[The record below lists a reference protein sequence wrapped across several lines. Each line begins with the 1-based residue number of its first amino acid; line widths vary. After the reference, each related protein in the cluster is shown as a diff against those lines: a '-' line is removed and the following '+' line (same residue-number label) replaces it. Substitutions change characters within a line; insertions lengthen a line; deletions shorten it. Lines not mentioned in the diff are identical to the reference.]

1 MKIGQYT
8 PQAPIGTGHST
19 NKIETQKVD
28 NDDGESQNLK
38 ITFIGDEALLKQHQ
52 QLKNNPGKKSVKI

>member
-19 NKIETQKVD
+19 NKIETQKAD

-38 ITFIGDEALLKQHQ
+38 ITFIGDEALLK
-52 QLKNNPGKKSVKI
+52 

>member
-19 NKIETQKVD
+19 NKIETQKAD

-38 ITFIGDEALLKQHQ
+38 IAVKFEIH
-52 QLKNNPGKKSVKI
+52 LKNWIFFIHLSFNLSIY